1 MSEPSQPI
9 LLPWQKILLAVVVVT
24 LIVLLGIPFVTRARE
39 NEMEVYL
46 IGTRRYVAGEKVH
59 RYPSEMESQTERAFT
74 YPALFAVP
82 FVPILNWPKAAQGIA
97 WYAMNLAALG
107 AIFWV
112 LVRRVGP
119 MIRWDA
125 PPRLVRIFGVVLAVM
140 AARHMLSPLENQSHD
155 LLVFAACALGIEML
169 CRNREWAAGV
179 WVGLGAA
186 LKCTPLLYAPIWVW
200 QRRWS
205 AVAAMLV
212 AGAAFTFLPDA
223 LYQANDGKPW
233 IQTWYEVFIRKIEI
247 GESAQSDKSQA
258 WDAWT
263 LWNQSIPGTFHRLFT
278 YVPRSAYIDD
288 DGKVIHTA
296 KFDMHL
302 VHLDRRVLKYLIM
315 AGQLAV
321 LGWLCWVCR
330 RKWTDQADAAEA
342 PTILFG
348 QMSAVLLG
356 MVLLSPTSIKTHFA
370 VMLFPMAFC
379 LADYV
384 WRKRDRFVGAVL
396 LMQILLGTLTAKGII
411 GTKRGD
417 LVLSYGTVT
426 WCAIGLLAATGRII
440 LQRSAVK
447 PQSDTGIQ
455 RIAA

>member
-1 MSEPSQPI
+1 MSDSRPPI
-9 LLPWQKILLAVVVVT
+9 LLPWQKILLGVFVAVLV
-24 LIVLLGIPFVTRARE
+24 VLLGIPFVTRARE

-46 IGTRRYVAGEKVH
+46 IGTKRFVAGEKVH
-59 RYPSEMESQTERAFT
+59 RYPSEMDSPLERAFT

-82 FVPILNWPKAAQGIA
+82 FVPILNWPKEAQGIA
-97 WYAMNLAALG
+97 WYAMNLAALR

-112 LVRRVGP
+112 LIRRIEP
-119 MIRWDA
+119 MISA
-125 PPRLVRIFGVVLAVM
+125 GKPVRLVRIFGIVLFLM

-155 LLVFAACALGIEML
+155 LLVFAACAIGIEMI
-169 CRNREWAAGV
+169 CRKREWAAGI

-200 QRRWS
+200 QRRWA
-205 AVAAMLV
+205 AVASMLIG
-212 AGAAFTFLPDA
+212 GAAFTFLPDA
-223 LYQANDGKPW
+223 IVRANDGKPW

-278 YVPRSAYIDD
+278 FVPRSAYIDD

-302 VHLDRRVLKYLIM
+302 VHLDRKALKYSIM
-315 AGQLAV
+315 VGQLAV
-321 LGWLCWVCR
+321 LGWLTWICR
-330 RKWTDQADAAEA
+330 RKWTDQVNEAER

-417 LVLSYGTVT
+417 LILSYGTVT
-426 WCAIGLLAATGRII
+426 WCAIGLLLATGHII
-440 LQRSAVK
+440 LQR
-447 PQSDTGIQ
+447 
-455 RIAA
+455 AATKVQATSQDQPET

>member
-1 MSEPSQPI
+1 MSEPRPPI
-9 LLPWQKILLAVVVVT
+9 LLPWQKILLSVIVVT

-59 RYPSEMESQTERAFT
+59 RYPSEMDSRTERAFT
-74 YPALFAVP
+74 YPVLFAVP
-82 FVPILNWPKAAQGIA
+82 FVPILDWPKAAQGIA
-97 WYAMNLAALG
+97 WYGMNLAALG
-107 AIFWV
+107 VIFWV
-112 LVRRVGP
+112 LIRRVGP
-119 MIRWDA
+119 MIPAEA
-125 PPRLVRIFGVVLAVM
+125 PPRLVRIFGIMLAVI

-205 AVAAMLV
+205 AVASMLV
-212 AGAAFTFLPDA
+212 AGGAFTFLPDA
-223 LYQANDGKPW
+223 LYRANDGRPW

-247 GESAQSDKSQA
+247 GESAQSDASQA

-278 YVPRSAYIDD
+278 HVPRSAYIDD

-321 LGWLCWVCR
+321 LGWLGWVCR
-330 RKWTDQADAAEA
+330 RKWTDQADVAEA

-426 WCAIGLLAATGRII
+426 WCALGLLFATGRII
-440 LQRSAVK
+440 LQRR
-447 PQSDTGIQ
+447 IQ